1 MSNKQKKTLTQFNDN
16 LAKILKGRYK
26 NIVDDFFLTSEEL
39 ERKKLIK
46 EKERNDI
53 VKVLFENSGDRK
65 IT

>member
-1 MSNKQKKTLTQFNDN
+1 MNDKYKKAALNFNESINKM
-16 LAKILKGRYK
+16 LKEHYK
-26 NIVDDFFLTSEEL
+26 DIIDDVFLTHEEL

-46 EKERNDI
+46 ENERNDI